1 MKKTNKFAIGII
13 AVLFTVSLLLAG
25 CGGGDKPA
33 AKPEAKPAIQYPT
46 KPIQVI
52 VPAGAGGDTD
62 TNIRIMGKYLEK
74 ELGKPIVVVNMGGAG
89 GTAGTKK
96 LKDSP
101 ADGYTALFY
110 HNGFSLHNLMGLT
123 DFSFPAWEIANVAIL
138 DDTNV
143 FVVNAQSKYKS
154 LKDVVEASKA
164 NPKSVKFA
172 TEVGNFTH
180 IHVLAFEEKSGIKL
194 NIVDVGGAAAKTAA
208 LLGSQ
213 IDIIGTQYGL
223 VKQYID
229 AGQFRAI
236 GILSEKRHP
245 QIADLATFKEQGFDA
260 SFSKYFFMAFPKG
273 TPKEIVEKFNAAVQ
287 KVVNDP
293 AYKAEAAKFMLTPTF
308 MAPAAA
314 MDYLT
319 KDQAKLKALID
330 KAGVKAPAKK

>member
-1 MKKTNKFAIGII
+1 MKKTNKLLIGIL
-13 AVLFTVSLLLAG
+13 AVLFALSLVLAG
-25 CGGGDKPA
+25 CGGDKPA

-62 TNIRIMGKYLEK
+62 TNMRMLGKYLEK

-96 LKDSP
+96 VKDSP
-101 ADGYTALFY
+101 PDGYTVLFH
-110 HNGFSLHNLMGLT
+110 HNSFALHNLMGLT
-123 DFSFPAWEIANVAIL
+123 DFSFPALDIANVAII

-143 FVVNAQSKYKS
+143 FVVSAKSKFKT
-154 LKDVVEASKA
+154 LKDVVDASKA

-180 IHVLAFEEKSGIKL
+180 LHVLAFEEKSGIKL

-208 LLGSQ
+208 LLGGQ

-229 AGQFRAI
+229 AGQFHAI
-236 GILSEKRHP
+236 GVLSEKRHP
-245 QIADLATFKEQGFDA
+245 QIPNLPTFKEQGYDA

-273 TPKEIVEKFNAAVQ
+273 TPKEIIEKFNAAVQ
-287 KVVNDP
+287 KVTNDP
-293 AYKAEAAKFMLTPTF
+293 AYKADAAKFMLTPTF

-314 MDYLT
+314 LDYLN

-330 KAGVKAPAKK
+330 KAGVKPADKK